1 LNKATKILSIV
12 VALTMVLGV
21 LAALLPAMTAET
33 PVAPKIADP
42 EKMDV
47 GPQIRSELVD
57 MNEVLSSAVTQGG
70 VAGKQ
75 IFNDFYAVGDSE
87 FYWTDVYGGG
97 WQIFEKRGEGT
108 YCEVWVA
115 VDLTFPAGDPRNA
128 FTSRITITDD
138 QVDYMMDEFDTNIYT
153 TESDNFATPPPLD
166 GTNSLFE
173 EWSLPFMNTSDAGKA
188 MIMVFNIQDANYAD
202 PSYPYYIV
210 GFYSPSIDD
219 YYDRNIINIDCYEWE
234 NRTTGT
240 SDHPWVYESTVAHE
254 WQHLLHAATDSD
266 ESTWLN
272 EGCAMYAEY
281 LCGYGIDSGY
291 INSYLYTQDNSLTV
305 WGDQGD
311 INILADY
318 GAAAMFMMYLNDQFG
333 GAETITALF
342 HNENNSGL
350 SVTGTLEAQGYTDWD
365 FDSVFHAWTLANL
378 IRSDNPGG
386 GLYNYESID
395 LNAGDIIP
403 SWYGAWRYYPY
414 AGYISHADWYGS
426 TYTYLDYDTEVSTI
440 GSYGARDYYVTAD
453 YYWQYMDPLA
463 LRFEFDGWDNS
474 WTGWSNVYDMW
485 YSGAS
490 DERDVSLMGT
500 ADLTGMETATLTFD
514 TWYDIEED
522 WDFGF
527 VQVSNDSGATWV
539 SLANEYTVNESDP
552 DTMPAIIA
560 NLPGLTGYSGSGEL
574 ETMSFDLS
582 AYAGQEIMLKF
593 RYMTDWAYN
602 YEGWYIDNVYIN
614 DELIDDGEDVIG
626 LWAVY
631 PDADYMITVYA
642 PGQWTEDGQYLLP
655 LLFEV
660 DVTHGPETASRSF
673 SSMSIYDDFYIVIST
688 TAGPVDYNFGI
699 VSPFD

>member
-1 LNKATKILSIV
+1 
-12 VALTMVLGV
+12 MVLGV
-21 LAALLPAMTAET
+21 LTALLPAMTAET
-33 PVAPKIADP
+33 PVAPKMADP
-42 EKMDV
+42 AKMDI
-47 GPQIRSELVD
+47 GPQIRSEQVD
-57 MNEVLSSAVTQGG
+57 MNEVRSSAVAQGG

-75 IFNDFYAVGDSE
+75 VFNDFYAVGDSE
-87 FYWTDVYGGG
+87 WFYTGGYGGG
-97 WQIFEKRGEGT
+97 FVPFEKRGEQE

-115 VDLTFPAGDPRNA
+115 LDLSFPAGDPRNA

-138 QVDYMMDEFDTNIYT
+138 QVNYIMDEFDTTIYT
-153 TESDNFATPPPLD
+153 NESNYFATPPPLD

-173 EWSLPFMNTSDAGKA
+173 EWGYPYMNTSDAGKA
-188 MIMVFNIQDANYAD
+188 MIMIFNIRDANYDD
-202 PSYPYYIV
+202 PGYPYYIV
-210 GFYSPSIDD
+210 GFFSPSIKL
-219 YYDRNIINIDCYEWE
+219 YYDRNIIHIDCWDWE

-240 SDHPWVYESTVAHE
+240 SARPWVYESTVAHE
-254 WQHLLHAATDSD
+254 WQHLLHDATDWD

-272 EGCAMYAEY
+272 EGCAMYAEF
-281 LCGYGIDSGY
+281 LCGYGIDPGY

-318 GAAAMFMMYLNDQFG
+318 GVAAMFMMYLNDQFG

-350 SVTGTLEAQGYTDWD
+350 SVTEALVAQGYTDWD

-386 GLYNYESID
+386 GLYNYDSID
-395 LNAGDIIP
+395 LNSPDIIP
-403 SWYGAWRYYPY
+403 SWYGAWWYNPY
-414 AGYISHADWYGS
+414 AGYISHASWFGD
-426 TYTYLDYDTEVSTI
+426 TYTYLGYSTDVSTI
-440 GSYGARDYYVTAD
+440 GSYGARDYYVTAGNNWRD
-453 YYWQYMDPLA
+453 MDPLG
-463 LRFEFDGWDNS
+463 LRFEFDGWDHS

-485 YSGAS
+485 YSGYG

-514 TWYDIEED
+514 TWYDIEEF

-527 VQVSNDSGATWV
+527 VQVSNDSGATWI
-539 SLANEYTVNESDP
+539 SLANEYTVNETDP
-552 DTMPAIIA
+552 SAMPAIVA
-560 NLPGLTGYSGSGEL
+560 NIPGLTGYSGGWV
-574 ETMSFDLS
+574 TMSFDLS
-582 AYAGQEIMLKF
+582 EYAGQEVMLKF
-593 RYMTDWAYN
+593 RYMTDWGTY
-602 YEGWYIDNVYIN
+602 YEGWYVDDVYIN
-614 DELIDDGEDVIG
+614 DELIDNGQDVIG
-626 LWAVY
+626 LSVVY

-673 SSMSIYDDFYIVIST
+673 SSLSMYDAFYIVIST
-688 TAGPVDYNFGI
+688 TAGPVDYSFGTVNWGI
-699 VSPFD
+699 

>member
-1 LNKATKILSIV
+1 MNKATKILSIV

-21 LAALLPAMTAET
+21 LTALLPAMTAET

-42 EKMDV
+42 EKMDI
-47 GPQIRSELVD
+47 GPQIRSERMD
-57 MNEVLSSAVTQGG
+57 MNEVRSSAVAQGG

-75 IFNDFYAVGDSE
+75 IFNDFYAVGDTE
-87 FYWTDVYGGG
+87 EYYTDGYGYG
-97 WQIFEKRGEGT
+97 WDVFEKRGEGT

-115 VDLTFPAGDPRNA
+115 LDLTFPAGDPRNA
-128 FTSRITITDD
+128 FTSRITINDS
-138 QVDYMMDEFDTNIYT
+138 QVDYIMDEFDTNIYT
-153 TESDNFATPPPLD
+153 TEEDYFATPPPLD

-173 EWSLPFMNTSDAGKA
+173 EWGFPFMNTSDAGKA
-188 MIMVFNIQDANYAD
+188 MIMIFNIQDANFYD
-202 PSYPYYIV
+202 PGYPYYIV
-210 GFYSPSIDD
+210 GYYSPDISA
-219 YYDRNIINIDCYEWE
+219 YYDRNIIHIDCWDWE

-240 SDHPWVYESTVAHE
+240 SARPWVYESTVAHE
-254 WQHLLHAATDSD
+254 WEHLLHDAADSD
-266 ESTWLN
+266 ELTWLN
-272 EGCAMYAEY
+272 EGCAMYAEF

-318 GAAAMFMMYLNDQFG
+318 GAAALFMMYLNDQFG

-342 HNENNSGL
+342 HNENNSDL
-350 SVTGTLEAQGYTDWD
+350 SVTETLMAQGYTDWN

-386 GLYNYESID
+386 GLYNYDSID
-395 LNAGDIIP
+395 LNSPDIIP
-403 SWYGAWRYYPY
+403 SWYGAWWYDPGYMG
-414 AGYISHADWYGS
+414 GYISHADWYGN
-426 TYTYLDYDTEVSTI
+426 THTYLDYDTGVSTI
-440 GSYGARDYYVTAD
+440 GSYGARDYFVTAD
-453 YYWQYMDPLA
+453 WNWDQVDPLA
-463 LRFEFDGWDNS
+463 LRFEFDGWDYS
-474 WTGWSNVYDMW
+474 SAAWSNVYGMW

-490 DERDVSLMGT
+490 DERDVSLVGT

-514 TWYDIEED
+514 TWYNIEEF

-539 SLANEYTVNESDP
+539 SLANEYTLDESP
-552 DTMPAIIA
+552 YTITPAIAA
-560 NLPGLTGYSGSGEL
+560 NLPGLTGYSDWV
-574 ETMSFDLS
+574 TMSFDLS

-593 RYMTDWAYN
+593 RYMTDPMYN
-602 YEGWYIDNVYIN
+602 YEGWYVDNVYIN
-614 DELIDDGEDVIG
+614 DKLIDNGEDVIG
-626 LWAVY
+626 LSAVVI
-631 PDADYMITVYA
+631 DADYMITVYA

-655 LLFEV
+655 LLYEV

-673 SSMSIYDDFYIVIST
+673 SSLSMYDELYIVIST

-699 VSPFD
+699 VNWGID